1 MMAAAR
7 HNEQS
12 SQQHA
17 NMRLFVVSNIV
28 CLAS

>member
-12 SQQHA
+12 SQHA
-17 NMRLFVVSNIV
+17 NMRLFVVSNIAY
-28 CLAS
+28 LAS